1 MDNVMKQQLAETMA
15 QFHLPRYAQLPNM
28 GLYLEQTTKYINQC
42 LVPLG
47 CMEITSS
54 MIRNYVKMGLVTKPD
69 QKQYYADQIA
79 HLFSITILKTV
90 LPLEYIKELFVMQEK
105 VYPDDVA
112 YDYLCMELENVLYD
126 RFGVTDSVDQIGSS
140 SSLEKEMLRSAV
152 TSVSH
157 IIYLNACFAHLA
169 AQKNQNPSG

>member
-1 MDNVMKQQLAETMA
+1 MKKTLAQSVA

-42 LVPLG
+42 LIPLG

-54 MIRNYVKMGLVTKPD
+54 MIRNYVKMGLVAKPQ

-90 LPLEYIKELFVMQEK
+90 LPLEYVKELFVMQEK
-105 VYPDDVA
+105 VYPNEVA
-112 YDYLCMELENVLYD
+112 YDYLCMELENVLYY
-126 RFGVTDSVDQIGSS
+126 RFGVTDSVEEIGKTSTM
-140 SSLEKEMLRSAV
+140 EKEMLRSAV

-157 IIYLNACFAHLA
+157 IIYLNACFAYLA
-169 AQKNQNPSG
+169 KEKDTIE